1 MNNKGRK
8 LQSMTG
14 EHEDLAEGLFNK
26 VEEIT
31 GYTKKVLV
39 SKKRDSD
46 LVMIRM
52 IMASILRNE
61 AHLTFHNIGLILIR
75 DHSSIC
81 YYINKHIDNLI
92 YPPYNKLYFNILDRL
107 VHKIKRNDVEKIDA
121 EIEKIKSKLN
131 NLKHKRK
138 LLIWA
143 TRRYECS
150 EI

>member
-1 MNNKGRK
+1 MNKKGRP
-8 LQSMTG
+8 LQNMTN
-14 EHEDLAEGLFNK
+14 EQEDLSEVLFRK
-26 VEEIT
+26 IEEIT

-39 SKKRDSD
+39 SKKRNSD

-81 YYINKHIDNLI
+81 YYVNKHIDNLV
-92 YPPYNKLYFNILDRL
+92 YPPYNRLYFNILDRL
-107 VHKIKRNDVEKIDA
+107 IHKIKRNDVETIDV
-121 EIEKIKSKLN
+121 EIEKTKSKLN
-131 NLKHKRK
+131 NLKQKRK

-150 EI
+150 EV